1 LLPLPRRGLDSLD
14 GGILAAL
21 RSFVLHAPLAKLLAE
36 AEGWKLT
43 TALNASCHLDAD
55 YHGGY

>member
-1 LLPLPRRGLDSLD
+1 LD

-21 RSFVLHAPLAKLLAE
+21 RRLMLHAPLAKLLAE
-36 AEGWKLT
+36 TESWKLT

-55 YHGGY
+55 YHVGYLDGGLYDSR